1 MQKPSWYPRSYL
13 LEEYGRSPVTPY
25 KSHKFVDSTIV
36 PLSVIDSR
44 FVNARWAA
52 KSRGIA
58 DVLLIGEFGC
68 VMVKSPIQ
76 LGTTANL
83 DNKHHTGGV
92 GATYYAGL
100 ALTPERGIP
109 FLLVLSLCDYQRR

>member
-1 MQKPSWYPRSYL
+1 
-13 LEEYGRSPVTPY
+13 
-25 KSHKFVDSTIV
+25 
-36 PLSVIDSR
+36 
-44 FVNARWAA
+44 
-52 KSRGIA
+52 
-58 DVLLIGEFGC
+58 
-68 VMVKSPIQ
+68 MVKSPIQ